1 MFNLHKSAPRL
12 AALVLAAALSA
23 CGSGGGGE
31 GGGGSSA
38 PPPPPNA
45 GAGPFSGGVP
55 ASALQSVNGLIT
67 FMDMLIATMTND
79 TSEPILL
86 GESALPVDDT
96 I

>member
-1 MFNLHKSAPRL
+1 MFNLRKSAPRL
-12 AALVLAAALSA
+12 AALVLVAALSA
-23 CGSGGGGE
+23 CGSGGS
-31 GGGGSSA
+31 GGGGVA
-38 PPPPPNA
+38 DDPPPPNA
-45 GAGPFSGGVP
+45 GAGPSSGGVP

-67 FMDMLIATMTND
+67 FMDMLVATMTND